1 MENKNKMP
9 LWMKICIPIGIIL
22 LILAMLVG
30 SCVGSYNN
38 MIALQENC
46 ITKQANIQTSLQS
59 RLDKINELMPSVQ
72 GYMDHESQTFKDVT
86 ALRSNTSG
94 VEMDSSGKMTIR
106 SSASIQ
112 ELQQV
117 DSVTSSLVRDINV
130 NHEAY
135 PELQS
140 SDLMSDFMVSVEG
153 VENRLRVAR
162 DNYNEAVQEYN
173 TTIRK
178 FPNSIIAGIGGFE
191 KMDKYQ
197 ASAEAQN
204 APKVEFN
211 SNK

>member
-1 MENKNKMP
+1 MGNKNKMP
-9 LWMKICIPIGIIL
+9 LWMKICIPIGIVL
-22 LILAMLVG
+22 LILAMFVG

-46 ITKQANIQTSLQS
+46 TTKQANIQTSLQS

-197 ASAEAQN
+197 ASTEAQN

>member
-9 LWMKICIPIGIIL
+9 LWMKICIPIGIVL
-22 LILAMLVG
+22 LILAMFVG

-46 ITKQANIQTSLQS
+46 TTKQANIQTSLQS

-106 SSASIQ
+106 PSASIQ
-112 ELQQV
+112 ELQEV

-197 ASAEAQN
+197 ASTEAQN

>member
-46 ITKQANIQTSLQS
+46 TTKQANIQTSLQS

-178 FPNSIIAGIGGFE
+178 FPNSIIASVGGFE

>member
-22 LILAMLVG
+22 LVLAMLVG
-30 SCVGSYNN
+30 SWVGSYNN

-46 ITKQANIQTSLQS
+46 TTKQANIQTSLQS

-197 ASAEAQN
+197 ASTEAQN
-204 APKVEFN
+204 APKVEFS

>member
-9 LWMKICIPIGIIL
+9 LWMIICIPIGIIL

-46 ITKQANIQTSLQS
+46 TTKQANIQTSLQS

-72 GYMDHESQTFKDVT
+72 GYMNHESQTFKDVT

-197 ASAEAQN
+197 ASTEAQN

>member
-9 LWMKICIPIGIIL
+9 IWMKICIPIGIIL

-46 ITKQANIQTSLQS
+46 TTKQANIQTSLQS

-72 GYMDHESQTFKDVT
+72 GYMNHESQTFKDVT

-106 SSASIQ
+106 SSANIQ

-178 FPNSIIAGIGGFE
+178 FPNSIIAGVGGFE

-204 APKVEFN
+204 APKVEFS

>member
-1 MENKNKMP
+1 MGNKNEMP
-9 LWMKICIPIGIIL
+9 LWMKICIPIGIVL
-22 LILAMLVG
+22 LILAMFVG
-30 SCVGSYNN
+30 SYVGSYNN

-46 ITKQANIQTSLQS
+46 TTKQANIQTSLQS

-94 VEMDSSGKMTIR
+94 VEMDSSGKMSIR

-162 DNYNEAVQEYN
+162 DNYNEAVQDYN
-173 TTIRK
+173 TIIRK

-197 ASAEAQN
+197 ASTEAQN

>member
-1 MENKNKMP
+1 M
-9 LWMKICIPIGIIL
+9 
-22 LILAMLVG
+22 A
-30 SCVGSYNN
+30 
-38 MIALQENC
+38 
-46 ITKQANIQTSLQS
+46 
-59 RLDKINELMPSVQ
+59 
-72 GYMDHESQTFKDVT
+72 FKDVT

-197 ASAEAQN
+197 VSTEAQN
-204 APKVEFN
+204 APKVEFS

>member
-46 ITKQANIQTSLQS
+46 TTKQANIQTSLQS